1 VQIGP
6 RSELQGVFSSSFA
19 ALTRPHLSTL
29 NLTEP
34 DLKNRD
40 LMLATYERSVCGLRD
55 RAQIDA
61 ALHSSDMHLTP

>member
-1 VQIGP
+1 MQIGP

-19 ALTRPHLSTL
+19 ALTPHLSTL

-34 DLKNRD
+34 NFKNRD
-40 LMLATYERSVCGLRD
+40 LMLAAYECSVCRLRD